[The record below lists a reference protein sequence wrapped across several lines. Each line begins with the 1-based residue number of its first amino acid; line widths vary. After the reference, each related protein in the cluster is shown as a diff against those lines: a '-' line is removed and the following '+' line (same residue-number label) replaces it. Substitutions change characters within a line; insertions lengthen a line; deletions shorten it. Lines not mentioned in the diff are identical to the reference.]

1 MQYYEGYLGQMC
13 NTMRDI
19 LGKCAISSGI
29 SWANVQYDEGYLGK
43 YLE

>member
-1 MQYYEGYLGQMC
+1 
-13 NTMRDI
+13 MRDI